1 MESIITIFQHPIINN
16 QIFGNGIFN
25 FQITQSMAG
34 VVKSMDSAMKSM
46 NLEKISRLND
56 KFESQF
62 EDFDVQSSYM
72 ERTMSLTTTVSIP
85 QSEVYTTIMQV
96 ANEAGL
102 VNFISFFLD

>member
-46 NLEKISRLND
+46 NLEKISGLMD

-62 EDFDVQSSYM
+62 EDFDVQSSYI
-72 ERTMSLTTTVSIP
+72 EGRCHRQQQCPLHRVRLIVQLCKSPTK
-85 QSEVYTTIMQV
+85 Q
-96 ANEAGL
+96 GL
-102 VNFISFFLD
+102 